1 MYSSNL
7 LIDVWYFLFV
17 SIFQGYI
24 NPGLPSAHETQN
36 GKHLL
41 HEQG

>member
-1 MYSSNL
+1 MCDISY
-7 LIDVWYFLFV
+7 V

-24 NPGLPSAHETQN
+24 DPGLPSAHETQN

-41 HEQG
+41 HE